1 MKTKNGDR
9 IVWRCTFGVM
19 LGWVTLNLI
28 AVPKGLAGEQATEHP
43 AHENA
48 AAPPTAASS
57 QRSEVRVN
65 LPEVKLLRQDGK
77 SMSLSEAM
85 ADGRPIM
92 LNFIFTTC
100 TTICPVQSHLFAS
113 VQSKLGKEHDQVHLL
128 SISID
133 PENDR
138 PWLLQAYAK
147 KMKAKPGWD
156 FFTGAA
162 GSVEAILKAF
172 GVYRGDKM
180 NHIPVTFLRASS
192 DKPWVRLDGIIS
204 AETLIREYRSVTGG
218 G

>member
-1 MKTKNGDR
+1 MKTKSGDR
-9 IVWRCTFGVM
+9 IVWRRPFGVM
-19 LGWVTLNLI
+19 LAWLTLNPI
-28 AVPKGLAGEQATEHP
+28 AVPDGLAGEQATEHP
-43 AHENA
+43 AHEHSTL
-48 AAPPTAASS
+48 PTAAPSE
-57 QRSEVRVN
+57 RSEVGVN

-85 ADGRPIM
+85 ADGRPLM

-113 VQSKLGKEHDQVHLL
+113 VQSKLGKERDRVHLL

-138 PWLLQAYAK
+138 PRLLQAYAK

-156 FFTGAA
+156 FYTGAA

-180 NHIPVTFLRASS
+180 NHIPVTFLRAGA

-204 AETLIREYRSVTGG
+204 AESLIREYRSVTGG